1 MFVPRI
7 AKPDNRGNNLSSM
20 KTKLKHVFFLA
31 SLVFAATACGSG
43 MAKPTSG
50 LDVSAL
56 SPRLL
61 SISPTVS
68 DSNEKPLGTGEAKR
82 STLNNNETNQ
92 PTAVN

>member
-1 MFVPRI
+1 
-7 AKPDNRGNNLSSM
+7 M
-20 KTKLKHVFFLA
+20 KTKLKHVFLLA
-31 SLVFAATACGSG
+31 SLVFAATACGSS
-43 MAKPTSG
+43 MTKPTSG

-68 DSNEKPLGTGEAKR
+68 DSNEKPLDTGEAKR